1 MLKKLHQR
9 HANKALFIQ
18 ALLCFMVS
26 LLALI
31 SWIVIVSQGYYLVS
45 PFILWSF
52 FLLDV
57 FFLLPL
63 YMFSGLAILFQ
74 RYDLEVVA
82 MFSGLAI
89 FCTRL
94 AFLLG
99 SLTGGMTLDNITWLF
114 IFLVLPVQAWVF
126 SLYLARHLEVMR
138 WGAKLAHHSK

>member
-9 HANKALFIQ
+9 HTNKALFIQ
-18 ALLCFMVS
+18 ALLCFIVS
-26 LLALI
+26 LMALI
-31 SWIVIVSQGYYLVS
+31 SWVVIVTQGYYLVS

-57 FFLLPL
+57 FFLLPM

-74 RYDLEVVA
+74 RYDLEVLA

-99 SLTGGMTLDNITWLF
+99 SLTGAVSLDNITWLF
-114 IFLVLPVQAWVF
+114 IFLVLPVQAWIF
-126 SLYLARHLEVMR
+126 SLYLGRHLEVMK
-138 WGAKLAHHSK
+138 WGLKLTHHRK